1 LARPHED
8 REKHTLVDHR
18 AGGSPV
24 AFAPGS
30 WVAIGVAHVKA
41 DRNDACVAAY
51 ETLVEKARTSNV
63 HANPAVIFAS
73 QNERRVVT
81 MVGVQG
87 HDGFRHLS
95 AVWDDHHRNDQH
107 RVISESV
114 SFALYK
120 VVAHT
125 GNADV
130 DPAAHDA
137 YVYERAERAV
147 PNVAELFSS
156 LNTSLDFR
164 GAMVLYDDSASA
176 TVVVSRFTHIADYD
190 TFRAGPEPTK
200 LLGAPGEPGTTSFQI
215 RPRKTLAL
223 ATRAPG

>member
-1 LARPHED
+1 LSRPHED

-18 AGGSPV
+18 AGGPPV
-24 AFAPGS
+24 AFAPES
-30 WVAIGVAHVKA
+30 WVAIGVANVKA
-41 DRNDACVAAY
+41 DRNDACVSAY

-81 MVGVQG
+81 VVGVQG
-87 HDGFRHLS
+87 HDGFRHL
-95 AVWDDHHRNDQH
+95 AAAWDDHHRNAQH

-120 VVAHT
+120 VVAHA

-130 DPAAHDA
+130 DPSSDDA
-137 YVYERAERAV
+137 YMYEHVDRSV

-156 LNTSLDFR
+156 LNMSLDFR
-164 GAMVLYDDSASA
+164 GATVLYDDAAVA
-176 TVVVSRFTHIADYD
+176 TVIVSRFAHIAAYD
-190 TFRAGPEPTK
+190 TFRAGPEATK
-200 LLGAPGEPGTTSFQI
+200 LLGAPGEPGTTSFQM

-223 ATRAPG
+223 ATQ